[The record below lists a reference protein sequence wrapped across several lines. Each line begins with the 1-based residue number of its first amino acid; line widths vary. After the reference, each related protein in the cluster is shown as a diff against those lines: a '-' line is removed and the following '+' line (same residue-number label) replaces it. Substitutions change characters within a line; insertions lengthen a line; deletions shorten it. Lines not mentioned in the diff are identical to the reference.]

1 MGIAA
6 TATWSA
12 LIGAGVGVF
21 SAGRAGAYGVIGA
34 QPWMLALLLFVW
46 VAVTGAA
53 VLGVATLRQRAT
65 DNSGR

>member
-1 MGIAA
+1 M
-6 TATWSA
+6 
-12 LIGAGVGVF
+12 F

-53 VLGVATLRQRAT
+53 VLGVAALRQRAA